1 MSKID
6 NNDLILFQRG
16 ELGEERKKLIENELR
31 SDLKLQQEL
40 EVLIRADTAM
50 ENHFT
55 NFQMPKDFQKEVKK
69 KFKKEFNFS
78 SFLNPKFILSYS
90 SGIATACFMF
100 VFIYTLDPFLQL
112 QGQRNNDIVVRGG
125 INKNLNKTTLPQEWI
140 VNENLNFQMIKFKSL
155 NEQGLFVK
163 NNESLLEGDKV
174 LLRLIPLKDLKVSFG
189 IKNRENSSTIKNNF
203 FLEKGKEISLPKAIS
218 PTENFFE
225 VKGPSGKETF
235 FIKDKNNQIIFDFT
249 YFIN

>member
-6 NNDLILFQRG
+6 SSDLILFQRG
-16 ELGEERKKLIENELR
+16 ELGEERKNLIENELK
-31 SDLKLQQEL
+31 SDLKLQEEL
-40 EVLIRADTAM
+40 EVLTKADMAM
-50 ENHFT
+50 EDHFT

-69 KFKKEFNFS
+69 KFKKEFNFF

-100 VFIYTLDPFLQL
+100 AFIYSIDPFLQL
-112 QGQRNNDIVVRGG
+112 QGQRNNDIVVRGS
-125 INKNLNKTTLPQEWI
+125 INKNINKMFLPQEWI
-140 VNENLNFQMIKFKSL
+140 VNENLNFQMVKFETSK
-155 NEQGLFVK
+155 EQGVFVK
-163 NNESLLEGDKV
+163 NNENLLEGNKV
-174 LLRLIPLKDLKVSFG
+174 LLRLIPLKDLTVSFV
-189 IKNRENSSTIKNNF
+189 IKSGTNSSIIKKNF
-203 FLEKGKEISLPKAIS
+203 LLEKGKEISLPKAIS